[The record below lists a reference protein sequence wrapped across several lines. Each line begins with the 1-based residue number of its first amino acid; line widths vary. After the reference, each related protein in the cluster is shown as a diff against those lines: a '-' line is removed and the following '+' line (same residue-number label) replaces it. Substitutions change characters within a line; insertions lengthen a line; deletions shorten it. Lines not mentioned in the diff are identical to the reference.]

1 MLPKKRDEFYSITM
15 SWIRRKSFS
24 GRSLRASLHA
34 LEVAEHLNQMVKIN
48 VYQKLQ
54 VIAKQDVSSKSK

>member
-1 MLPKKRDEFYSITM
+1 M